1 MTPNESNLER
11 PSIFK
16 PVLILT
22 GAAIILTVMHFA
34 ASFLMPI
41 LMGVFF
47 AVLLTPIYRW
57 FKRRRMPGGLPLL
70 LSIGVFVFV
79 AIFLMMLIGNAFTT
93 LASDLAVY
101 GDQFAEQ
108 QAKLEAMATNLT
120 LKELISTLDPANM
133 VNILSFIMGAA
144 RGILKQGILI
154 LFITTFVLAEAPQ
167 FKKRIIMAYGAEHFV
182 TRNLLNFTGSI
193 ISYFGLRVLVNLV
206 VAVATGIMLW
216 LLGIPH
222 AGLWAVMTFFL
233 SFVPYIGAVIAL
245 IPPILL
251 AYAQGGL
258 TLAAIVIVLAM
269 VINGAS
275 ENIVAP
281 MVMGKGLS
289 VSPTV
294 VFLSFLFWMFILGGS
309 GALIAMPLTVG
320 LMLFMSS
327 YEETRGLAAIMG
339 SNNSTSK

>member
-1 MTPNESNLER
+1 MTPNESNLEQ

-22 GAAIILTVMHFA
+22 GVAIILTVMHFA

-41 LMGVFF
+41 MMGVFL

-57 FKRRRMPGGLPLL
+57 FKKRRIPGGLPLL
-70 LSIGVFVFV
+70 LSIGVLVIV
-79 AIFLMMLIGNAFTT
+79 VIFLMKLVGNSFST

-101 GDQFAEQ
+101 GDQFAQ
-108 QAKLEAMATNLT
+108 QQSKLEAAASNLT

-133 VNILSFIMGAA
+133 VNVLSFILGAA
-144 RGILKQGILI
+144 REILTQGILI
-154 LFITTFVLAEAPQ
+154 LLITTFVLAEAPQ
-167 FKKRIIMAYGAEHFV
+167 FKKRIVMAYGKDHFV
-182 TRNLLNFTGSI
+182 TRNLTNFTGSI

-216 LLGIPH
+216 LFNIPD

-233 SFVPYIGAVIAL
+233 SFIPYIGAVIAL

-251 AYAQGGL
+251 AYAQGGPV
-258 TLAAIVIVLAM
+258 LAATIIVLAM
-269 VINGAS
+269 VINGLS

-294 VFLSFLFWMFILGGS
+294 VFLSFIFWMFILGGS

-320 LMLFMSS
+320 LMLFMNSF
-327 YEETRGLAAIMG
+327 EETRGLAAIMG
-339 SNNSTSK
+339 STPTSE

>member
-1 MTPNESNLER
+1 MSPNESNLEG

-22 GAAIILTVMHFA
+22 GAAILLTVMHLA

-41 LMGVFF
+41 MMGVFL

-57 FKRRRMPGGLPLL
+57 FKRRKIPGGLPLL
-70 LSIGVFVFV
+70 LSIGVLVV
-79 AIFLMMLIGNAFTT
+79 VVIFFMMLIGNAFTT

-101 GDQFAEQ
+101 GEQFAEQ
-108 QAKLEAMATNLT
+108 QAKLEATASNLT
-120 LKELISTLDPANM
+120 LKELISRLDPANM
-133 VNILSFIMGAA
+133 VNILSFILGAA
-144 RGILKQGILI
+144 REFIGQGILI
-154 LFITTFVLAEAPQ
+154 LLITTFVLAEAPQ
-167 FKKRIIMAYGAEHFV
+167 FKKRIVKAYGADHFM
-182 TRNLLNFTGSI
+182 TRNLIGLAGSI
-193 ISYFGLRVLVNLV
+193 ISYFGLRALVNLV

-216 LLGIPH
+216 LFGIPH

-233 SFVPYIGAVIAL
+233 SFVPYIGAVIAM
-245 IPPILL
+245 IPPIML
-251 AYAQGGL
+251 AYAMGGP
-258 TLAAIVIVLAM
+258 TLAAIIIVLAM
-269 VINGAS
+269 VINALS

-294 VFLSFLFWMFILGGS
+294 VFLSFIFWMFILGGS

-327 YEETRGLAAIMG
+327 FAETRGLAAIMG
-339 SNNSTSK
+339 STPTSE

>member
-11 PSIFK
+11 PSIFR

-22 GAAIILTVMHFA
+22 GAAIILTIMHLA

-41 LMGVFF
+41 MMGVFF

-57 FKRRRMPGGLPLL
+57 LKRRRIPGGLPLL
-70 LSIGVFVFV
+70 LSIGVLVIV
-79 AIFLMMLIGNAFTT
+79 VILLVMLVGNSFST

-101 GDQFAEQ
+101 GDQFAQQ
-108 QAKLEAMATNLT
+108 QAKLESIATNLT
-120 LKELISTLDPANM
+120 IKELISALDPANM
-133 VNILSFIMGAA
+133 VNVLRFILGAA
-144 RGILKQGILI
+144 REILTQGVLIIL
-154 LFITTFVLAEAPQ
+154 ITTFVLAEAPQ
-167 FKKRIIMAYGAEHFV
+167 FKKRIVMVYGTDHFV
-182 TRNLLNFTGSI
+182 TRNLTNFTGSI

-206 VAVATGIMLW
+206 VAVGTGIMLW
-216 LLGIPH
+216 LFNIPN

-245 IPPILL
+245 IPPIIL
-251 AYAQGGL
+251 AYAQGGPV
-258 TLAAIVIVLAM
+258 LAATIIVLAM
-269 VINGAS
+269 VINGLS

-294 VFLSFLFWMFILGGS
+294 VFLSFIFWMFILGGS

-320 LMLFMSS
+320 LILFMSS

-339 SNNSTSK
+339 STPTSE

>member
-1 MTPNESNLER
+1 MTPGESNLER

-22 GAAIILTVMHFA
+22 GAAIILTVIHFA

-57 FKRRRMPGGLPLL
+57 LKRRRLPGGLPLL
-70 LSIGVFVFV
+70 VSIGVMAMA
-79 AIFLMMLIGNAFTT
+79 AIFLVLLIGKSMTV
-93 LASDLAVY
+93 LAENLVVY
-101 GDQFAEQ
+101 GDQFAAQ
-108 QAKLEAMATNLT
+108 QAKLESMSANLT

-133 VNILSFIMGAA
+133 VNVLSFILGAA

-154 LFITTFVLAEAPQ
+154 LLITTFVLAEAPQ
-167 FKKRIIMAYGAEHFV
+167 FKKRIVKAYGAEHFV
-182 TRNLLNFTGSI
+182 TRNLINFTGSI

-206 VAVATGIMLW
+206 VAAGTGLMLW
-216 LLGIPH
+216 LFNIPN
-222 AGLWAVMTFFL
+222 AGLWAAMTFFL
-233 SFVPYIGAVIAL
+233 SFIPYIGAVIAL
-245 IPPILL
+245 IPPVIL
-251 AYAQGGL
+251 AFAQGGPA
-258 TLAAIVIVLAM
+258 LAATIIVLAM
-269 VINGAS
+269 VINGAA

-294 VFLSFLFWMFILGGS
+294 VFISFIFWMFILGGS

-339 SNNSTSK
+339 STPTSE

>member
-1 MTPNESNLER
+1 MTTNETNVQS
-11 PSIFK
+11 PSIMK
-16 PVLILT
+16 SLTILT

-57 FKRRRMPGGLPLL
+57 LKRRRIPGGLPLL
-70 LSIGVFVFV
+70 LSIGVLVMA
-79 AIFLMMLIGNAFTT
+79 AILLVMLVGNSFST

-101 GDQFAEQ
+101 GDQFAKQ
-108 QAKLEAMATNLT
+108 QSKLDVLATNLT
-120 LKELISTLDPANM
+120 VKQLISALSPSNM
-133 VNILSFIMGAA
+133 VNVLSFILGAA
-144 RGILKQGILI
+144 RGILKQGTLI
-154 LFITTFVLAEAPQ
+154 VLITAFVLAEAPQ
-167 FKKRIIMAYGAEHFV
+167 FKKRIVMAYGPDHFV
-182 TRNLLNFTGSI
+182 TRNLINFTGSI

-206 VAVATGIMLW
+206 VAIGTGIMLW
-216 LLGIPH
+216 LFNIPN

-245 IPPILL
+245 IPPIIL
-251 AYAQGGL
+251 AYAQGGPV
-258 TLAAIVIVLAM
+258 LAATIIVLAM
-269 VINGAS
+269 LINGAS

-339 SNNSTSK
+339 SAPSSE